1 MRKRERRIMKEH
13 IKELIGK
20 FSTFKVLVIGDAIL
34 DTYIKGITDRISRE
48 APVPIINVL
57 EQENDCGGAAN
68 TAINLAALGAQTYFL
83 SVIGKDENGKLLT
96 DVLKKHKVNTDCL
109 IKDKDRKTLAKKRVT
124 AFSNILLRIDEG
136 DIEPIGKETEKKLLT
151 NLKILFKNMDAIIL
165 SDYGYGIITEQILE
179 CVKKLREKKHKILVI
194 DSKDLK
200 KFRQLNPTAVKP
212 NYEETIRILKIPKL
226 LNGQRVN
233 QILDAG
239 RRLHELTGAEHI
251 ASTMDAD
258 GTILFAK
265 GKKPFLIPS
274 VPQDN
279 KNAIGAGDTF
289 ISAMTLSLCC
299 GASGQTAAEIASAA
313 AAVILQKEGTVVCD
327 LSELKAY
334 FNDTPKYIQHT
345 LDLAKKIETLKK
357 EGKKIVFTNGCFDI
371 LHKGHVSLL
380 NQARASGDVLIVGIN
395 GDASI
400 KRLKGNERPIN
411 CLDDRITVLAGL
423 EAVDYLIS
431 FEEDSPYKI
440 IKSIKPDVFV
450 KGGDYHVESIL
461 EAPLVKQL
469 GGEVKII
476 NFVDGKSTTGI
487 IDKIKD
493 TKSTLYNS

>member
-1 MRKRERRIMKEH
+1 MKDH
-13 IKELIGK
+13 LKELIGK
-20 FSTFKVLVIGDAIL
+20 FSSFKVLVIGDAIL

-57 EQENDCGGAAN
+57 EEENDCGGAAN
-68 TAINLAALGAQTYFL
+68 TAINVAALGAQTYFL

-96 DVLKKHKVNTDCL
+96 DVLKKHKVNTECL
-109 IKDKDRKTLAKKRVT
+109 IKDKDRKTLAKKRIT

-136 DIEPIGKETEKKLLT
+136 DIEPIGKETEKKLLE
-151 NLKILFKNMDAIIL
+151 NFKLLFKNMDAIIL

-179 CVKKLREKKHKILVI
+179 CVKKLQEKKSKILVI
-194 DSKDLK
+194 DSKDLR
-200 KFRQLNPTAVKP
+200 KFKLLNPTAVKP
-212 NYEETIRILKIPKL
+212 NYEETIRLLNVPKL
-226 LNGQRVN
+226 LNGQRVD
-233 QILDAG
+233 QILEVG
-239 RRLHELTGAEHI
+239 KKLHELTGAEHI
-251 ASTMDAD
+251 AATIDAD
-258 GTILFAK
+258 GTILFEK

-274 VPQDN
+274 IPQDN

-299 GASGQTAAEIASAA
+299 GASGRTAIEIASAA
-313 AAVILQKEGTVVCD
+313 AAVIMQKEGTVVCTMN
-327 LSELKAY
+327 ELKAY
-334 FNDTPKYIQHT
+334 FNDTPKYIQHST
-345 LDLAKKIETLKK
+345 DLTKKIDALKK

-380 NQARASGDVLIVGIN
+380 NQAKALGDVLIVGIN

-423 EAVDYLIS
+423 EAVDYLVS

-440 IKSIKPDVFV
+440 IKAIKPDVFA
-450 KGGDYHVESIL
+450 KGGDYEVESIL

-476 NFVDGKSTTGI
+476 TFVDGKSTTGI
-487 IDKIKD
+487 IDKIKE
-493 TKSTLYNS
+493 TQKVVYNS